1 MLVFA
6 TLDVVLKLIEMLGD
20 GAYKVVRTTS
30 RDVYQKFAVRNEAL
44 RLRHEQRL
52 VMLIQTTE
60 ISALAYL
67 EGQVYTLAESY
78 LRSFRPRTRRK
89 LLETLIVYLWFK
101 KPRVGQHATIN
112 GILRNALLRISH
124 MSARIRDD
132 RPDIQALLK

>member
-1 MLVFA
+1 MLVLA
-6 TLDVVLKLIEMLGD
+6 ILDVVLKLIEMLGD
-20 GAYKVVRTTS
+20 GACKVVRTTS

-67 EGQVYTLAESY
+67 EGQVHTLAESY

-89 LLETLIVYLWFK
+89 LLETLIL
-101 KPRVGQHATIN
+101 P
-112 GILRNALLRISH
+112 
-124 MSARIRDD
+124 
-132 RPDIQALLK
+132 